1 VRRTADRRGPCGAGC
16 RSRRRL
22 EDLPGRQTG
31 RVVPPFAG
39 RKRKSRIRTHEEG
52 VGTEVSSD
60 TYPLRT
66 KANRACGEAPRAS
79 APAGAAKVCPATGFG
94 TIPASGPR
102 GAEGTVCPGAVTMT

>member
-79 APAGAAKVCPATGFG
+79 APTGAAKVCPATGFG